1 MRIAL
6 IGVSGSGKGT
16 QAKLL
21 AERYRVSH
29 ISTGDLLREEA
40 RDGKR
45 LSEQDRKALDEG
57 RLVDDDVV
65 RELLEERLRRKDTK
79 RGFVIDGYP
88 RNIPQAQSLDNLLG
102 MLGRPLQ
109 IAIYT
114 EMSDDL
120 LNKRNVGRQT
130 CTSCGEIYNRY
141 FSPPTEADIC
151 DKCGAPLGTR
161 KDDTPKAVAA
171 RVAIHKEN
179 TLPLITYFRAQHKLR
194 TVAAAGTVEEIHD
207 KISAIVD
214 LEIRPLEIEAVFSAA
229 ESSGEEDNTVIA
241 GGQINRIPVSAAAA
255 RKPARAAAKPAP
267 TANRAA
273 AKKVSSK
280 KTTTTAKKAAA
291 KKAATRKTTASKAS
305 AKKTTVKKAA
315 TGKVAAKKA
324 APKKAA
330 VKKTVAKK
338 TAAKKKTT
346 KKAVAKKAPTKKA
359 TVKKSPAKKKVAKK
373 APVRKAASKK
383 TPKQAT
389 GKATTKKPSRK
400 STTSKVPAKKKAVA
414 KKPAAG
420 AKKKKP
426 ASRKK

>member
-273 AKKVSSK
+273 KKVSSK

-315 TGKVAAKKA
+315 TGKVAAKKV

>member
-21 AERYRVSH
+21 AEKYRVSH

-40 RDGKR
+40 RDGAR
-45 LSEQDRKALDEG
+45 LSDEDRKALDEG
-57 RLVDDDVV
+57 GLVSDDVV
-65 RELLEERLRRKDTK
+65 RELLEERLRRKDSK

-130 CTSCGEIYNRY
+130 CTGCGEIYNKY
-141 FSPPTEADIC
+141 FSPPTDADTC

-179 TLPLITYFRAQHKLR
+179 TMPLITYFRAQHKLR
-194 TVAAAGTVEEIHD
+194 TVAAAGSVEEIHD
-207 KISAIVD
+207 KICAIVD

-229 ESSGEEDNTVIA
+229 ESSGDEDNTVIA
-241 GGQINRIPVSAAAA
+241 GGQINRIPPAPEAPAAT
-255 RKPARAAAKPAP
+255 RSKPKPAATKPAVAP
-267 TANRAA
+267 V
-273 AKKVSSK
+273 KK
-280 KTTTTAKKAAA
+280 KTT
-291 KKAATRKTTASKAS
+291 
-305 AKKTTVKKAA
+305 
-315 TGKVAAKKA
+315 
-324 APKKAA
+324 
-330 VKKTVAKK
+330 AKK
-338 TAAKKKTT
+338 TAAKKSTEKKVATKNTAAKKTT
-346 KKAVAKKAPTKKA
+346 AKKVASKKAPAKKSIAKKVVKKAVAKKVASKKVNKKVNKKVTKKA
-359 TVKKSPAKKKVAKK
+359 TKKAARKVAVKKKVAAKKKVVRKVSAKKAPAKKKLAKK
-373 APVRKAASKK
+373 TA
-383 TPKQAT
+383 
-389 GKATTKKPSRK
+389 TKKP
-400 STTSKVPAKKKAVA
+400 VAKKKAVT
-414 KKPAAG
+414 KKKAAG
-420 AKKKKP
+420 KKKP
-426 ASRKK
+426 ATKKK